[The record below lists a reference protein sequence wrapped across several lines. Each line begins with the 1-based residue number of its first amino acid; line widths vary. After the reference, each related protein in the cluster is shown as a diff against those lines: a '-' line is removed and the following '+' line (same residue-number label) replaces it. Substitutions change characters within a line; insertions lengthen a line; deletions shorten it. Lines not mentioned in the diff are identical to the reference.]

1 MNQIFLSGEL
11 LLMSSTQYTK
21 KIALIDCN
29 SFYVSCE
36 RLFNPKIRNKPV
48 VVLSSNDGCIIS
60 RSNEAKALGIK
71 MGEPY
76 FKAKDIILKNNV
88 HIFSSNYSLYG
99 DLSRRVMRTLK
110 RFNSEIEIYSIDEAF
125 LDLSNFPDD
134 EVEEVGKEIRSIVL
148 QWTGIP
154 TSIGIAKTKTLS
166 KVANHIAK
174 KTKSGVVSLIGVKD
188 IDPILEK
195 VAINDVWGIGK
206 QLTKFFVQN
215 GINNAKQLK
224 NISNTWIKKS
234 SNVLSSR
241 TAMELRGISCIS
253 LEAQSSKRKSCV
265 VSRSFAK
272 KVEKL
277 QELQGSIT
285 NYCLNAAEK
294 IRSESLIAKSIT
306 IFIRTSP
313 FQNQFAYYSNS
324 KTIDLPIATDNSIE
338 IVKTALTGL
347 KYIFKNGYR
356 YQKAGIMLSGL
367 SSSQGSKNLFSSI
380 KDNKIKNLMKSI
392 DNTNYR
398 FGRSTLSLASAGIN
412 RKWNIK
418 RQHSSK
424 IDTADFHY
432 LPTIKAI

>member
-1 MNQIFLSGEL
+1 
-11 LLMSSTQYTK
+11 MSSTQCTK

-71 MGEPY
+71 MGDPY

-125 LDLSNFPDD
+125 LDLSNFSDD
-134 EVEEVGKEIRSIVL
+134 AVEDVGKEIRSIVL

-174 KTKSGVVSLIGVKD
+174 KIKSGVVSLIGIKD

-195 VAINDVWGIGK
+195 VEINDVWGVGK

-215 GINNAKQLK
+215 GIHNAKQLK

-253 LEAQSSKRKSCV
+253 LETQGSKRKSCV

-277 QELQGSIT
+277 QELQESIT
-285 NYCLNAAEK
+285 SYCLNAAEK
-294 IRSESLIAKSIT
+294 IRSESLITKSIT
-306 IFIRTSP
+306 VFIRTSP
-313 FQNQFAYYSNS
+313 FQNQFAYFSNS
-324 KTIDLPIATDNSIE
+324 KTIDFPIATDNSIE
-338 IVKTALTGL
+338 IVKTALTAL
-347 KYIFKNGYR
+347 KDIFKNGYR
-356 YQKAGIMLSGL
+356 YQKSGIMLSGL
-367 SSSQGSKNLFSSI
+367 FDSEGNKNLFSSI
-380 KDNKIKNLMKSI
+380 KDDKIKSLMKSI

-412 RKWNIK
+412 KKWNIK
-418 RQHSSK
+418 RQHCSK
-424 IDTADFHY
+424 IDTADFNF

>member
-1 MNQIFLSGEL
+1 
-11 LLMSSTQYTK
+11 MSSTQYTK

-71 MGEPY
+71 MGDPY

-88 HIFSSNYSLYG
+88 HVFSSNYSLYG

-125 LDLSNFPDD
+125 LDLTNFPDD
-134 EVEEVGKEIRSIVL
+134 EVEDVGKEIRSIVL

-166 KVANHIAK
+166 KIANHIAK
-174 KTKSGVVSLIGVKD
+174 KTKSGVVSLIGIKD

-195 VAINDVWGIGK
+195 VEINDVWGVGK

-215 GINNAKQLK
+215 GIHNAKQLK

-241 TAMELRGISCIS
+241 TAMELRGISCIA
-253 LEAQSSKRKSCV
+253 LETQNSKRKSCV

-277 QELQGSIT
+277 QELQESIT
-285 NYCLNAAEK
+285 SYCLNAAEK

-347 KYIFKNGYR
+347 KDIFKNGYR

-380 KDNKIKNLMKSI
+380 KDVKIKNLMKSI

-412 RKWNIK
+412 KKWNIK
-418 RQHSSK
+418 RQYSSK
-424 IDTADFHY
+424 IDTADFNF

>member
-1 MNQIFLSGEL
+1 
-11 LLMSSTQYTK
+11 MSSTRYTK

-60 RSNEAKALGIK
+60 RSNEAKTLGIK
-71 MGEPY
+71 MGDPY

-88 HIFSSNYSLYG
+88 HVFSSNYSLYG

-125 LDLSNFPDD
+125 LDLTNFPDD
-134 EVEEVGKEIRSIVL
+134 EVEDVGKEIRSIVL

-166 KVANHIAK
+166 KIANHIAK
-174 KTKSGVVSLIGVKD
+174 KTKSGIVSLIGIKD

-195 VAINDVWGIGK
+195 VEINDVWGVGK

-215 GINNAKQLK
+215 GIHNAKLLK

-241 TAMELRGISCIS
+241 TAMELRGISCIA
-253 LEAQSSKRKSCV
+253 LETQNSKRKSCV

-277 QELQGSIT
+277 QELQESIT
-285 NYCLNAAEK
+285 SYCLNAAEK

-347 KYIFKNGYR
+347 KDIFKNGYR

-380 KDNKIKNLMKSI
+380 KDVKIKNLMKSI

-412 RKWNIK
+412 KKWNIK
-418 RQHSSK
+418 KQYSSK
-424 IDTADFHY
+424 IDTADFNF